1 MEGSEKME
9 QSKSESDRSEGEEE
23 AGPPRV
29 VEATGG
35 DALAS
40 GRLHYGGGASQAMSL
55 NTAKRES
62 LVTSGCTD
70 YLANCL
76 HYWQQ

>member
-1 MEGSEKME
+1 ME
-9 QSKSESDRSEGEEE
+9 QSKSKSESESERSDVEEE
-23 AGPPRV
+23 AEPPRV

-76 HYWQQ
+76 H